1 MKNSNRLKIALIYL
15 VIAASIACKDDSIRK
30 AARAS
35 DDMAS
40 TISLAIDVKRQLAM
54 STPPLIDHDE
64 EVKLTLGLQKVNT
77 SVRAFNTE
85 VKRLSKL
92 DPAAKGNLVAL
103 FASVTQSINELN
115 AQGVLGIKNEQ
126 SKQKVQAVLAA
137 FSESIAVIQVVLG
150 T

>member
-1 MKNSNRLKIALIYL
+1 MKNRLKIALIYL
-15 VIAASIACKDDSIRK
+15 VIAASIACKDDAIRK

-54 STPPLIDHDE
+54 STPPLISHDE
-64 EVKLTLGLQKVNT
+64 EVALTLGLQKVNT

-92 DPAAKGNLVAL
+92 DPAAKGNLAAL

-126 SKQKVQAVLAA
+126 AKQKVQAVLAA
-137 FSESIAVIQVVLG
+137 FSASIAVIQAVLG
-150 T
+150 

>member
-64 EVKLTLGLQKVNT
+64 EVRLTLGLQKVNAA
-77 SVRAFNTE
+77 VKAFNTE

-92 DPAAKGNLVAL
+92 DPASKGNLVAL

-115 AQGVLGIKNEQ
+115 GQGVLGIKNPDA
-126 SKQKVQAVLAA
+126 KAKVQAVLAA
-137 FSESIAVIQVVLG
+137 FSTSIAVIQAVLG
-150 T
+150 Q